1 MTLLKF
7 ENVLNEVLLY
17 ICDMNAMLCHEIY
30 VTDIDMKE
38 REGGAIEYDNV
49 LFFFLVVYW
58 MCGIFVTLLLFNKKK
73 RRI

>member
-30 VTDIDMKE
+30 VSDIDMKE

-49 LFFFLVVYW
+49 LFFSSCLLDVWYFCY
-58 MCGIFVTLLLFNKKK
+58 FV
-73 RRI
+73 IVQ